1 MSSSYVASEMI
12 SAMLSNLLSA
22 SSLAAT
28 CFSCFMVNSFCVID
42 FCVIVISREKVG
54 YTPNPIPTGRPT
66 PLESTQQKLLQ

>member
-22 SSLAAT
+22 SSLVAT
-28 CFSCFMVNSFCVID
+28 CFSCFMVNSSKD